1 MTDNTPRILNS
12 SPSKKVNPEH
22 TLKTFKKEDHDE
34 HAPDSVRDSEMH
46 SEMVDLSHR
55 KESGAKMIEEEPVD
69 FGIFPG
75 AETKG
80 REATNCVDNDFAP
93 KEEKGDDDGSDEQR
107 QDAID
112 FYGGGAK
119 KRPKFEFDDSE
130 DELKD
135 DAAKN
140 FQDLRVKV
148 GLSWKDITIKT

>member
-1 MTDNTPRILNS
+1 MTDNTPRVS
-12 SPSKKVNPEH
+12 ARSPSKKVNPEH

-80 REATNCVDNDFAP
+80 REGNKSAENDFAP
-93 KEEKGDDDGSDEQR
+93 KEEKGDDDGSDGQR
-107 QDAID
+107 ENHID
-112 FYGGGAK
+112 FYGGSAK

-130 DELKD
+130 DELKED
-135 DAAKN
+135 VAKN
-140 FQDLRVKV
+140 F
-148 GLSWKDITIKT
+148 